1 MAHSHSQ
8 LILVTGATGYVG
20 GRLVPRL
27 LAAGYH
33 VRCLARDPARLAG
46 RTWPGAEI
54 VAGDVL
60 APETL
65 LPAMQSVSTAYYL
78 VHSMAEGEQG
88 FADRDRVAA
97 ANFAKAAAEAGVQ
110 RIIYLGGLGQGGVR
124 RERVSQE
131 GVGQGRVGRGGQGSL
146 SRHLR
151 SRQEVG
157 HILRGGTVPVT
168 ELRAAVVVGA
178 GSMSFEMIRYLTER
192 VPVMITPS
200 WVKTPCQPIAIRD
213 LLSYLL
219 ACLEE
224 PRSTGRVIEIGG
236 ADVITYGEMMMI
248 YARVRGLRRVMLPVP
263 VLTPRLSSYWVGLV
277 TPIPSSYARPLIEGL
292 RNPVVVRDGSAAEL
306 FPAIKPM
313 SYEDAVRLA
322 VQRTTLHQVET
333 SWTSSLSAAPY
344 VNPVGT
350 TLESVEG
357 MLLERRVAEVRAD
370 AATVYRVFSGIG
382 GRRGWLYAN
391 WTWRLRGI
399 ADRLVGGV
407 GMRRGRRDPN
417 YVVPGDALDWWR
429 VEAVQPNALLR
440 LRAEMK
446 LPGRGWLEFSVEP
459 LGEQSAQSAERARL
473 SQTAYFQ
480 PTGLSGVIYWY
491 GLYPIHRLIFSGM
504 LAAIVRRA
512 EQLKAKD

>member
-1 MAHSHSQ
+1 MAGSQ

-27 LAAGYH
+27 LAAGYR

-46 RTWPGAEI
+46 RAWPDAEI
-54 VAGDVL
+54 IAGDVL
-60 APETL
+60 TPETL
-65 LPAMQSVSTAYYL
+65 LPAMAGVHTAYYL

-88 FADRDRVAA
+88 FADRDRTAA
-97 ANFAKAAAEAGVQ
+97 ANFTRAAEAAGVQ
-110 RIIYLGGLGQGGVR
+110 RIIYLGGLGQGGKGG
-124 RERVSQE
+124 E
-131 GVGQGRVGRGGQGSL
+131 GDL

-157 HILRGGTVPVT
+157 DVLRQGTVPVT
-168 ELRAAVVVGA
+168 EFRAAIVVGA

-219 ACLEE
+219 ACLQE
-224 PRSTGRVIEIGG
+224 PRSIGRVIEIGG
-236 ADVITYGEMMMI
+236 ADVITYGEMMLI
-248 YARVRGLRRVMLPVP
+248 YARVRGLRRVMVPVP
-263 VLTPRLSSYWVGLV
+263 VLTPRLSSHWVGLV
-277 TPIPSSYARPLIEGL
+277 TPIPSAYARPLIEGL
-292 RNPVVVRDGSAAEL
+292 RNPVVMHDRSGAEL
-306 FPAIKPM
+306 FPTIKPV
-313 SYEDAVRLA
+313 SYEAAVRLA

-333 SWTSSLSAAPY
+333 SWTSSLSATPY

-357 MLLERRVAEVRAD
+357 LLVERRVTDVEAD
-370 AATVYRVFSGIG
+370 AATVYRVVSGIG
-382 GRRGWLYAN
+382 GHRGWLFAN

-417 YVVPGDALDWWR
+417 SLVPGDALDWWR
-429 VEAVQPNALLR
+429 VEAVQPNTLLR

-459 LGEQSAQSAERARL
+459 NGEEGARL

-480 PTGLSGVIYWY
+480 PTGLSGVAYWY
-491 GLYPIHRLIFSGM
+491 GLYPIHRVIFGGM

-512 EQLKAKD
+512 ELLSTSRVLRATPESTTTP

>member
-1 MAHSHSQ
+1 MADSE

-27 LAAGYH
+27 LAAGYR

-46 RTWPGAEI
+46 RAWPDAEI
-54 VAGDVL
+54 VTGDVL

-65 LPAMQSVSTAYYL
+65 LPALAGVSTAYYL

-88 FADRDRVAA
+88 FADRDRAAA
-97 ANFAKAAAEAGVQ
+97 ANFAQAAAEAGVQ
-110 RIIYLGGLGQGGVR
+110 RIIYLGGLGQG
-124 RERVSQE
+124 SQ
-131 GVGQGRVGRGGQGSL
+131 GGQGSL
-146 SRHLR
+146 SHHLR

-157 HILRGGTVPVT
+157 NVLRQGRVPVT

-192 VPVMITPS
+192 IPVMITPS

-219 ACLEE
+219 ACLQE
-224 PRSTGRVIEIGG
+224 PRSTSRVIEIGG

-248 YARVRGLRRVMLPVP
+248 YARVRGLRRVLLSVP
-263 VLTPRLSSYWVGLV
+263 VLTPRLSSHWVGLV

-292 RNPVVVRDGSAAEL
+292 RNPVVVSDGSAAEL

-313 SYEDAVRLA
+313 SYEAAVRLA

-370 AATVYRVFSGIG
+370 AATVYRVFRGIG

-399 ADRLVGGV
+399 ADRLIGGV

-417 YVVPGDALDWWR
+417 YLVPGDALDWWR

-459 LGEQSAQSAERARL
+459 HGKERARL
-473 SQTAYFQ
+473 SQTAYFH
-480 PTGLSGVIYWY
+480 PTGLSGVVYWY

-512 EQLKAKD
+512 ELLKARRDERVPSATPTSIAAL

>member
-1 MAHSHSQ
+1 
-8 LILVTGATGYVG
+8 
-20 GRLVPRL
+20 
-27 LAAGYH
+27 
-33 VRCLARDPARLAG
+33 
-46 RTWPGAEI
+46 
-54 VAGDVL
+54 
-60 APETL
+60 
-65 LPAMQSVSTAYYL
+65 
-78 VHSMAEGEQG
+78 
-88 FADRDRVAA
+88 
-97 ANFAKAAAEAGVQ
+97 
-110 RIIYLGGLGQGGVR
+110 
-124 RERVSQE
+124 
-131 GVGQGRVGRGGQGSL
+131 
-146 SRHLR
+146 
-151 SRQEVG
+151 
-157 HILRGGTVPVT
+157 
-168 ELRAAVVVGA
+168 
-178 GSMSFEMIRYLTER
+178 
-192 VPVMITPS
+192 
-200 WVKTPCQPIAIRD
+200 
-213 LLSYLL
+213 
-219 ACLEE
+219 
-224 PRSTGRVIEIGG
+224 
-236 ADVITYGEMMMI
+236 MMMI
-248 YARVRGLRRVMLPVP
+248 YARVRGLRRVLLSVP
-263 VLTPRLSSYWVGLV
+263 VLTPRLSSHWVGLV

-313 SYEDAVRLA
+313 SYEAAVRLA

-399 ADRLVGGV
+399 ADRLIGGV

-417 YVVPGDALDWWR
+417 YLLPGDALDWWR

-459 LGEQSAQSAERARL
+459 HGKERARL
-473 SQTAYFQ
+473 SQTAYFH
-480 PTGLSGVIYWY
+480 PTGLSGVVYWY
-491 GLYPIHRLIFSGM
+491 GLYPIHRLIFRGM

-512 EQLKAKD
+512 ELLKARRDERVPTATPTSIAALF

>member
-1 MAHSHSQ
+1 MADSHSQ

-46 RTWPGAEI
+46 RAWPDVEI

-65 LPAMQSVSTAYYL
+65 LPAMAGVGTAYYL

-88 FADRDRVAA
+88 FADRDRAA
-97 ANFAKAAAEAGVQ
+97 ATNFAQAAASAGVQ
-110 RIIYLGGLGQGGVR
+110 RIIYLGGLGQGN
-124 RERVSQE
+124 
-131 GVGQGRVGRGGQGSL
+131 L

-157 HILRGGTVPVT
+157 DVLRQGVVPVT
-168 ELRAAVVVGA
+168 ELRAAIVVGA

-219 ACLEE
+219 ACLQE

-236 ADVITYGEMMMI
+236 ADVLTYGEMMLV
-248 YARVRGLRRVMLPVP
+248 YARVRGLRRVLLSVP
-263 VLTPRLSSYWVGLV
+263 VLTPRLSSHWVGLV
-277 TPIPSSYARPLIEGL
+277 TPIPSAYARPLIEGL

-313 SYEDAVRLA
+313 SYEAAVRLA

-333 SWTSSLSAAPY
+333 SWTSSLSATPY

-357 MLLERRVAEVRAD
+357 MLVERRVAEVRAD

-417 YVVPGDALDWWR
+417 TLVPGDALDWWR

-446 LPGRGWLEFSVEP
+446 LPGRGWLEFRVEP
-459 LGEQSAQSAERARL
+459 HGEESALL
-473 SQTAYFQ
+473 SQAAYFQ
-480 PTGLSGVIYWY
+480 PTGLLGVAYWY

-512 EQLKAKD
+512 ELLQARRDDRVPTPTATPTSTAAL

>member
-1 MAHSHSQ
+1 MADSHSE

-27 LAAGYH
+27 LAAGYR
-33 VRCLARDPARLAG
+33 VRCLARDPGRLAG
-46 RTWPGAEI
+46 RAWPGAEI

-60 APETL
+60 APDTL
-65 LPAMQSVSTAYYL
+65 LPAMAGVSTAYYL

-88 FADRDRVAA
+88 FAERDRTAA
-97 ANFAKAAAEAGVQ
+97 ANFAQAAAEAGVQ
-110 RIIYLGGLGQGGVR
+110 RIIYLGGLGQGG
-124 RERVSQE
+124 
-131 GVGQGRVGRGGQGSL
+131 GGAQGSQGSL

-157 HILRGGTVPVT
+157 DVLRRGTVPVT

-192 VPVMITPS
+192 VPVMVTPS

-219 ACLEE
+219 ACLQE

-313 SYEDAVRLA
+313 SYEDAVQLA

-333 SWTSSLSAAPY
+333 SWTSSLSVAPY

-370 AATVYRVFSGIG
+370 AATVFRVFSGIG

-399 ADRLVGGV
+399 ADRLIGGV

-417 YVVPGDALDWWR
+417 TLVPGDALDWWR
-429 VEAVQPNALLR
+429 VEAVQPNSLLR

-459 LGEQSAQSAERARL
+459 HGEGGARL

-480 PTGLSGVIYWY
+480 PTGLSGVVYWY

-512 EQLKAKD
+512 ERLKARRDDRAPTATQASASTTAL

>member
-1 MAHSHSQ
+1 MADSQ

-27 LAAGYH
+27 LAAGYR

-46 RTWPGAEI
+46 RAWSDAEI

-60 APETL
+60 TPATL
-65 LPAMQSVSTAYYL
+65 PPALAGVHTAYYL
-78 VHSMAEGEQG
+78 VHSMAEGEEG
-88 FADRDRVAA
+88 FAARDRDAA
-97 ANFAKAAAEAGVQ
+97 ANFAQAAAAAGVQ
-110 RIIYLGGLGQGGVR
+110 RIIYLGGLGQGG
-124 RERVSQE
+124 Q
-131 GVGQGRVGRGGQGSL
+131 GGQGSL
-146 SRHLR
+146 SHHLR

-157 HILRGGTVPVT
+157 DVLRQGQVPVT
-168 ELRAAVVVGA
+168 EFRAAVVVGA

-219 ACLEE
+219 ACLQA
-224 PRSTGRVIEIGG
+224 PRSVGQVIEIGG
-236 ADVITYGEMMMI
+236 ADVITYGEMMLT
-248 YARVRGLRRVMLPVP
+248 YARVRGLRRVLLSVP
-263 VLTPRLSSYWVGLV
+263 VLTPRLSSHWVGLV
-277 TPIPSSYARPLIEGL
+277 TPIPAAYARPLIEGL
-292 RNPVVVRDGSAAEL
+292 RNPVVVHDRSAEEL

-313 SYEDAVRLA
+313 SYEAAVLLA
-322 VQRTTLHQVET
+322 VQRITLHQVET
-333 SWTSSLSAAPY
+333 SWTSSLSATPY

-357 MLLERRVAEVRAD
+357 MLVERRVAEVKAD
-370 AATVYRVFSGIG
+370 APTVYRVFSGIG

-399 ADRLVGGV
+399 ADRLIGGV

-417 YVVPGDALDWWR
+417 TVVPGDALDWWR
-429 VEAVQPNALLR
+429 VEAVQPDSLLR

-446 LPGRGWLEFSVEP
+446 LPGRGWLEFCVEP
-459 LGEQSAQSAERARL
+459 QGDGTARL

-480 PTGLSGVIYWY
+480 PTGLTGVLYWY
-491 GLYPIHRLIFSGM
+491 GLYPIHRLIFRGM
-504 LAAIVRRA
+504 LAALVRRA
-512 EQLKAKD
+512 ESLKAKRDSQMSTAAGIL

>member
-1 MAHSHSQ
+1 MADSQ

-27 LAAGYH
+27 LAAGYR

-46 RTWPGAEI
+46 RAWADVEVI
-54 VAGDVL
+54 AGDVL
-60 APETL
+60 APKTL
-65 LPAMQSVSTAYYL
+65 LPAMAGVSTAYYL

-88 FADRDRVAA
+88 FADRDRAAA
-97 ANFAKAAAEAGVQ
+97 ANFAQAAAAAGVQ
-110 RIIYLGGLGQGGVR
+110 RIIYLGGLGKGGQG
-124 RERVSQE
+124 SQE
-131 GVGQGRVGRGGQGSL
+131 GERGEGSL

-157 HILRGGTVPVT
+157 DVLRRGEVPVT
-168 ELRAAVVVGA
+168 ELRAAIVVGA

-219 ACLEE
+219 ACLQE

-248 YARVRGLRRVMLPVP
+248 YARVRGLRRMMLPVP
-263 VLTPRLSSYWVGLV
+263 VLTPRLSSHWVGLV
-277 TPIPSSYARPLIEGL
+277 TPIPSAYARPLIEGL
-292 RNPVVVRDGSAAEL
+292 RNPVVVHDQSAAEL

-313 SYEDAVRLA
+313 SYEAAVRLA

-333 SWTSSLSAAPY
+333 SWTSSLSATPY

-350 TLESVEG
+350 SLESVEG
-357 MLLERRVAEVRAD
+357 LLVERRVAEVRAD
-370 AATVYRVFSGIG
+370 AATVYRVFSSIG

-391 WTWRLRGI
+391 WTWRLRGF

-407 GMRRGRRDPN
+407 GMRRGRRNPN
-417 YVVPGDALDWWR
+417 SVVPGDALDWWR

-459 LGEQSAQSAERARL
+459 QGEEGARL

-480 PTGLSGVIYWY
+480 PTGLSGVLYWY

-504 LAAIVRRA
+504 LGAIVRRA
-512 EQLKAKD
+512 AVLKARRDDRVPAATPAATEAL